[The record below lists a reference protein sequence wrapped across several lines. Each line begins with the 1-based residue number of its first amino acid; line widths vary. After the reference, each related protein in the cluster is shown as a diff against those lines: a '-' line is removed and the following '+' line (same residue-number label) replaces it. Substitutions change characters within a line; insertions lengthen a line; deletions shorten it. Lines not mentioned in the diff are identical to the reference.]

1 MTQITRRNLL
11 NMIGTVAGGTA
22 MYHAMA
28 AMGHAAPSSYTG
40 PPKLDGD
47 PQGTKVLILGAGLA
61 GMTAALEMRA
71 AGYEVEILEFRE
83 KAGGRCWTLRSG
95 DEFTGLGEKKQT
107 VDFAEG
113 NYINPGPWR
122 IPHHHYAVLDYCR
135 RLNVPLEVFVQQN
148 FNSYLHRSDAYDG
161 KPQRLR
167 EIETDYR
174 GHITELLAKAVDQD
188 KLDELVTP
196 EDREMLLESLRSYG
210 VLDDQNEYVKSL
222 QTSEYRGFDRRP
234 GGGVDGAPI
243 ASDPMDPQQII
254 KSGLWAHLSTHYS
267 LQHQAPMFQPVGGM
281 DGIAKGFEREVG
293 DLITYHAKVVSL
305 QQDDEGV
312 TVTWEDTQ
320 GGGQRTSTADWC
332 VCTIPFSILGQID
345 HNLSGD
351 LATVVDTMYYNGSVK
366 WGLEFK
372 RRFWEQDE
380 HIYGGVSY
388 TDQAISEISYP
399 STGYHSE
406 GPGVLLGGYTWRG
419 ANSFKFN
426 AMSPEDRIKVALDQ
440 GAKIHPQYHDE
451 FKTGVTVSWHKVP
464 WVLGCGGVWENRDQ
478 YPGAVEIDNRVVCA
492 GEHLSYLPA
501 WQEGAILSSLDA
513 ISRLHDKVI
522 NG

>member
-1 MTQITRRNLL
+1 
-11 NMIGTVAGGTA
+11 
-22 MYHAMA
+22 
-28 AMGHAAPSSYTG
+28 
-40 PPKLDGD
+40 
-47 PQGTKVLILGAGLA
+47 
-61 GMTAALEMRA
+61 
-71 AGYEVEILEFRE
+71 
-83 KAGGRCWTLRSG
+83 
-95 DEFTGLGEKKQT
+95 
-107 VDFAEG
+107 
-113 NYINPGPWR
+113 
-122 IPHHHYAVLDYCR
+122 
-135 RLNVPLEVFVQQN
+135 
-148 FNSYLHRSDAYDG
+148 
-161 KPQRLR
+161 
-167 EIETDYR
+167 
-174 GHITELLAKAVDQD
+174 
-188 KLDELVTP
+188 
-196 EDREMLLESLRSYG
+196 
-210 VLDDQNEYVKSL
+210 
-222 QTSEYRGFDRRP
+222 
-234 GGGVDGAPI
+234 
-243 ASDPMDPQQII
+243 
-254 KSGLWAHLSTHYS
+254 
-267 LQHQAPMFQPVGGM
+267 
-281 DGIAKGFEREVG
+281 
-293 DLITYHAKVVSL
+293 
-305 QQDDEGV
+305 
-312 TVTWEDTQ
+312 
-320 GGGQRTSTADWC
+320 
-332 VCTIPFSILGQID
+332 
-345 HNLSGD
+345 
-351 LATVVDTMYYNGSVK
+351 MYYNGSVK